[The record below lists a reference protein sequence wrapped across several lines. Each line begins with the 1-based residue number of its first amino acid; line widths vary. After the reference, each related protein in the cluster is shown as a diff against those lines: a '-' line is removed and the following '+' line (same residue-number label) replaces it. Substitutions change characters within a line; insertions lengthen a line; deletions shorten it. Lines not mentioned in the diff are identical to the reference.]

1 MEQNEADNAGVIAHP
16 PFIYLVALAVGLA
29 LHFAMPVRFLPAGW
43 VQVAIGLPLIAI
55 GFSLAASG
63 SRTMRRAGTP
73 LSPREPSTALA
84 VDGPF
89 RFTRNPLY
97 LSLTLFYVGIAVS
110 LNALLTVLLV
120 APLLAFVTVG
130 VIKRE
135 ERYMERKFGQE
146 YLDYKA
152 RVRRWI

>member
-1 MEQNEADNAGVIAHP
+1 MEKNEPDNAGVIAHP
-16 PFIYLVALAVGLA
+16 PIIYLVALVVGLA
-29 LHFAMPVRFLPAGW
+29 IHFAVPVRFLPTGW
-43 VQVAIGLPLIAI
+43 VQLAIGLPLIAI
-55 GFSLAASG
+55 GLFFGASG
-63 SRTMRRAGTP
+63 QRAMRSAGTP
-73 LSPREPSTALA
+73 VSPREPSTAVA

-97 LSLTLFYVGIAVS
+97 LALTLFYLGIAVS

-120 APLLAFVTVG
+120 VPLLAFVTVG
-130 VIKRE
+130 VVKRE
-135 ERYMERKFGQE
+135 ERYLERKLFQE

>member
-1 MEQNEADNAGVIAHP
+1 M
-16 PFIYLVALAVGLA
+16 
-29 LHFAMPVRFLPAGW
+29 
-43 VQVAIGLPLIAI
+43 
-55 GFSLAASG
+55 
-63 SRTMRRAGTP
+63 
-73 LSPREPSTALA
+73 SPREPSTALA

-97 LSLTLFYVGIAVS
+97 LALTLFYLGIAVS
-110 LNALLTVLLV
+110 LDALLTVLLI

-130 VIKRE
+130 VVKRE

-152 RVRRWI
+152 RVRRWL